1 MIGRTTRIGKTEHDN
16 ILTDNHNIIVT
27 VEGTGLMSDSVEDIK
42 KMRQELLERMA
53 TNVAACADVQDLK
66 IVIISI
72 LTKLLA

>member
-1 MIGRTTRIGKTEHDN
+1 
-16 ILTDNHNIIVT
+16 
-27 VEGTGLMSDSVEDIK
+27 MSDSVEDIK